1 MAISHEFNYVKP
13 KTVNEAVDILAKYGS
28 KASVLAGGTDLV
40 VKLKETPFNPEILVD
55 IKGIDEL
62 SKIEF
67 SNGVLKIGALVTFS
81 ELIESEIVKTN
92 FPLIHEASTTVAS
105 KGTRNRATIVGN
117 ICSAVPSL
125 DSGPALLVYEA
136 DVIVKSNSGERK
148 IEIKDWF
155 TGPKRSALAVGEL
168 VIRLEVKKQ
177 SEKYGTSY
185 VKLGR
190 YRGEDLAQAGVGVL
204 VTETKNYKI
213 AFCALGPIPVRAT
226 VIENILNGK
235 DLTENILN
243 EAKELV
249 EKVISPITD
258 IRASKEYRMHI
269 AKVMLERALL
279 KAKERITGVYHETHD
294 ILGG

>member
-1 MAISHEFNYVKP
+1 MAISHEFEYIKP

-28 KASVLAGGTDLV
+28 KASILAGGTDIV

-81 ELIESEIVKTN
+81 ELIDSEIVKTN

-105 KGTRNRATIVGN
+105 IGTRNRATIVGN

-136 DVIVKSNSGERK
+136 DVIVKNNSGERK
-148 IEIKDWF
+148 ISIKDWF
-155 TGPKRSALAVGEL
+155 TGPKKTAIKEGDL
-168 VIRLEVKKQ
+168 VIGLEIKKPTD
-177 SEKYGTSY
+177 KHGTSY

-190 YRGEDLAQAGVGVL
+190 YRGEDLAQAGVGVF
-204 VTETKNYKI
+204 VTESNNYKI
-213 AFCALGPIPVRAT
+213 SFCALGPVPVRAT
-226 VIENILNGK
+226 IIENLLNGK
-235 DLTENILN
+235 SLDEKILN

-279 KAKERITGVYHETHD
+279 KAKERITSVYHETHD